1 MKKLLIALILFF
13 LIISLSAEDKNSQ
26 SNTLTS
32 SDWLHLSV
40 PAGCY
45 LTAAQSLESLGCTRE
60 TSEYCALTFTLFTCI
75 GKEFYDYH
83 SDGASTM
90 QDLEL
95 DILSIITSYY
105 ANKAINALL
114 RPQSPRRS
122 QKRK

>member
-13 LIISLSAEDKNSQ
+13 LILSLQAEDKNSQ
-26 SNTLTS
+26 SNTLTR

-45 LTAAQSLESLGCTRE
+45 LISAQSFETLGLTRE
-60 TSEYCALTFTLFTCI
+60 NSEYCALTFTLFTCI

-83 SDGASTM
+83 CNGASTM

-105 ANKAINALL
+105 ANKALNALL
-114 RPQSPRRS
+114 RPSSKRS
-122 QKRK
+122 KK